1 MKKVHLALYIA
12 ITILFL
18 IVVQILFSIPA
29 PCKWLDAVWEAGD
42 FISFAGTIVLG
53 LVSVYQT
60 KKANDI
66 SIKLLEI
73 EEERSRPQIDIRV
86 ISKDKLRHYNIDQL
100 ISASIEGVYV
110 YVDKKWNEEKNSG
123 DNFWFEIKNV
133 KGMDVINIVPITAIA
148 EIIGPNGECVS
159 QNKYFVST
167 SCRPNLIQGNDA
179 VPFLLGLDNIWTK
192 VAQHPNQSLLLS
204 LEFKLMNSD
213 GKEYLQIVSLK
224 MNNAYCSD
232 ILSPVII
239 DKEVGESKLL

>member
-73 EEERSRPQIDIRV
+73 EEERSRPQIDIR
-86 ISKDKLRHYNIDQL
+86 
-100 ISASIEGVYV
+100 
-110 YVDKKWNEEKNSG
+110 
-123 DNFWFEIKNV
+123 
-133 KGMDVINIVPITAIA
+133 
-148 EIIGPNGECVS
+148 
-159 QNKYFVST
+159 
-167 SCRPNLIQGNDA
+167 
-179 VPFLLGLDNIWTK
+179 
-192 VAQHPNQSLLLS
+192 
-204 LEFKLMNSD
+204 
-213 GKEYLQIVSLK
+213 
-224 MNNAYCSD
+224 
-232 ILSPVII
+232 
-239 DKEVGESKLL
+239 